1 MQHVQ
6 EARDILVGKISSKKI
21 IRSAMKQL
29 CRIAKVQDD
38 LCVNIS
44 AEIIIEKGELVET
57 ILEQTRLHRCD
68 LIAVGA
74 SKGLISG
81 KYVGHQ
87 IKSVIKNAD
96 GPVLVIPPAH

>member
-21 IRSAMKQL
+21 IQSAMKQL
-29 CRIAKVQDD
+29 CRIVKVQDD

-44 AEIIIEKGELVET
+44 AEIIIEKGEIVET

-74 SKGLISG
+74 SKGLISRICG
-81 KYVGHQ
+81 APNQ
-87 IKSVIKNAD
+87 IGYKKRRRTGSGD
-96 GPVLVIPPAH
+96 STST